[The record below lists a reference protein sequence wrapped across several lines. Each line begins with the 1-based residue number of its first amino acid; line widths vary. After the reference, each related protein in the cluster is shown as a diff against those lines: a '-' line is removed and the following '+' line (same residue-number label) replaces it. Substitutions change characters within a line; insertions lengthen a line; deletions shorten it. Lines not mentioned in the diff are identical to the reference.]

1 MAQASQH
8 KMDLAIYPSIL
19 FDNNSNAPTIHLKI
33 MVMAHHIRKYETKKN
48 VFNKSN
54 ELLQKI
60 IKIKSY
66 DEKEPEIP
74 RKNPILHFSKT
85 K

>member
-1 MAQASQH
+1 MHFEPA
-8 KMDLAIYPSIL
+8 DI
-19 FDNNSNAPTIHLKI
+19 N
-33 MVMAHHIRKYETKKN
+33 RKENEWKDDTGMEVDKT
-48 VFNKSN
+48 NKSN
-54 ELLQKI
+54 
-60 IKIKSY
+60 